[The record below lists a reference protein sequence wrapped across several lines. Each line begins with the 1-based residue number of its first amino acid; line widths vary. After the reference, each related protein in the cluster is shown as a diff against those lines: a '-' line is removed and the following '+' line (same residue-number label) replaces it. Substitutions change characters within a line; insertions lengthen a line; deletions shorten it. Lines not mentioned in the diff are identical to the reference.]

1 MKILAIDIGAGTE
14 DILLFDSQKKNIENC
29 IKMVLPSPTK
39 TFSNKIAEA
48 TRQGKDLFIQGDT
61 IGGGAFTRALK
72 EHLKNGNR
80 VIMTE
85 KTTYTIRNDLDE
97 VKQFGIEIVQNEN
110 QPKNFQGEILT
121 IAEVNIKQ
129 LQSFLSD
136 FGENLSDLDV
146 VAVAVQDHGVC
157 PKGLSNRKFRIQKI
171 KDQLSQNPIPEN
183 LSFKEQEIPPCFL
196 RMQSAA
202 QASKR
207 QLPTTRVL
215 LMDTAPAAI
224 LGSLHDKLVEK
235 ASSILAVNV
244 GNGHTMAATIT
255 NGKITAMLEH
265 HTRLLDPQKIEKLL
279 INFANGDVT
288 DQEVFN
294 DNGHGLFYL
303 SEPLGFSKIK
313 KVVATGPNRNILS
326 QSKFPIHFAAPSGD
340 VMMTG
345 PIGLI
350 EAAKT
355 KFDLQP
361 PICL

>member
-29 IKMVLPSPTK
+29 IKLVLPSPTI
-39 TFSNKIAEA
+39 TFSAKIAEA
-48 TRQGKDLFIQGDT
+48 TRQGQALFVKGDT

-72 EHLKNGNR
+72 QHLKNGNR

-85 KTTYTIRNDLDE
+85 KTAYTIRNDLDE
-97 VKQFGIEIVQNEN
+97 VRQFGIEIIQSEE
-110 QPKNFQGEILT
+110 QLKSFQGETLT
-121 IAEVNIKQ
+121 IEEVNIKQ
-129 LQSFLSD
+129 LQPFLSG
-136 FGENLSDLDV
+136 FGENLSDIDV
-146 VAVAVQDHGVC
+146 VAIAVQDHGVF

-171 KDQLSQNPIPEN
+171 KEQLSQNPKPEN
-183 LSFKEQEIPPCFL
+183 LSFEEQDIPNCFL

-202 QASKR
+202 RASKR
-207 QLPTTRVL
+207 QLPIAKVL

-224 LGSLHDKLVEK
+224 LGSLHDQLVEK
-235 ASSILAVNV
+235 ASSILAINV
-244 GNGHTMAATIT
+244 GNGHAMAAIII
-255 NGKITAMLEH
+255 NGILTAILEH
-265 HTRLLDPQKIEKLL
+265 HTRLLNPQKIENL
-279 INFANGDVT
+279 IIDFANGKLT

-303 SEPLGFSKIK
+303 SKPSGFSNIE

-326 QSKFPIHFAAPSGD
+326 QSKLSIHFAAPAGD

-350 EAAKT
+350 DAART
-355 KFDLQP
+355 KFNLNP
-361 PICL
+361 